1 MSSYCI
7 CIDQSTTSTKVFLM
21 DTKGNIIDEQS
32 RKHKQMYP
40 CNGWVEHD
48 AMEIYTNMMEGI
60 YHILKNTTKDEIL
73 GICLTNQRETTVIWD
88 ADSGL
93 PLSHAIVW
101 QCRRTLDLCDSL
113 KEYEP
118 LVEEKTGLKI
128 DPYFSATKMKWL
140 LDHVDTSGK
149 RIMMGT
155 MDSWLLYKLT
165 GHHQCD
171 HTNASRTLLYDL
183 QSRSWDQQLLDIFE
197 IPKEILPEIK
207 ESDGDFKEAI
217 IEGRRLP
224 ILSVIG
230 DSQSALYAHG
240 AYHVGDVKVTMGTGS
255 SVMMNM
261 GEQRAD
267 HSCGVVSALA
277 YQTSKASAY
286 AGEAIINSSADTLNW
301 LRDDIG
307 LYGQDNVLNE
317 MRIDAHGVYL
327 VPAFVGLG
335 IPYWMSN
342 AKACISG
349 ISRNTTK
356 MDLVAAGMQSIAY
369 QIYDAISAL
378 EETAGISATRISADG
393 GASRNPVLMQFL
405 SDICQKQII
414 TYQQSAFSAFGV
426 YLLGMQKL
434 GYDIS
439 HLTKVDRIY
448 EPKMKKDMRMT
459 LLKGWKQAV
468 DMVVYDAQER

>member
-1 MSSYCI
+1 
-7 CIDQSTTSTKVFLM
+7 M
-21 DTKGNIIDEQS
+21 DTKGNIIEEVS
-32 RKHKQMYP
+32 HKHKQIYP
-40 CNGWVEHD
+40 QNGWVEHD
-48 AMEIYTNMMEGI
+48 AMEIYDNMMQGI
-60 YHILKNTTKDEIL
+60 HQILAKPAKDDEVL

-93 PLSHAIVW
+93 PLYHAIVW
-101 QCRRTLDLCDSL
+101 QCRRTMDLCESL

-140 LDHVDTSGK
+140 LDHVDTNGK

-155 MDSWLLYKLT
+155 MDSWLLYKLS
-165 GHHQCD
+165 GQHQCD

-183 QSRSWDQQLLDIFE
+183 TSKEWDQTLLDIFQ
-197 IPKEILPEIK
+197 IPRNMLPEIK
-207 ESDGDFKEAI
+207 ESDGNFGEAM
-217 IEGRRLP
+217 IEGHRLP

-240 AYHVGDVKVTMGTGS
+240 AYQVGDVKVTMGTGS

-261 GEQRAD
+261 GNQKAD
-267 HSCGVVSALA
+267 HLRGVVSALA

-301 LRDDIG
+301 LRDDLG
-307 LYGQDNVLNE
+307 LYEQDNILNDVN
-317 MRIDAHGVYL
+317 MDSHGVYL

-342 AKACISG
+342 AKACMSG
-349 ISRNTTK
+349 ISRNTSK
-356 MDLVAAGMQSIAY
+356 MDLIIAGLSSIAY
-369 QIYDAISAL
+369 QIYDALSAL

-393 GASRNPVLMQFL
+393 GPSKNPVLMQFL
-405 SDICQKQII
+405 ADICQKQII

-434 GYDIS
+434 GYDSS
-439 HLTKVDRIY
+439 HLTKVDRMY
-448 EPKMKKDMRMT
+448 EPVMENDMRMT

-468 DMVVYDAQER
+468 DMVVYDAHRR